1 MKNLVIINILLLFVI
16 AISCH
21 PDKFPG
27 KSLSIKNNSESR
39 IYFWISDNYSLYHYP
54 DTILPTN
61 KPLYINSSPSLG
73 GAGSGINDPD
83 WNNIYSQ
90 LPQGK
95 LSIYFFDKYANNQ
108 AEWEEV
114 RVNHF
119 VIRKDITFEEL
130 KNNDYIIYY
139 P

>member
-1 MKNLVIINILLLFVI
+1 MKLLLTISLFILLTN
-16 AISCH
+16 SCV
-21 PDKFPG
+21 PDKYQG
-27 KSLSIKNNSESR
+27 KAMNVNNNSDER
-39 IYFWISDNYSLYHYP
+39 IYFWISDDYSIYHYP

-61 KPLYINSSPSLG
+61 KPLYINSAPAHG
-73 GAGSGINDPD
+73 GAGSGGIDPD

-90 LPQGK
+90 FPQGK

-108 AEWEEV
+108 VEWEDV

-119 VIRKDITFEEL
+119 VLRKDITFEEL

>member
-1 MKNLVIINILLLFVI
+1 MKLLLTICLFVTLTN
-16 AISCH
+16 SCV
-21 PDKFPG
+21 PDKYPG
-27 KSLSIKNNSESR
+27 KAMDIKNNSDND

-54 DTILPTN
+54 DTILPAN
-61 KPLYINSSPSLG
+61 KPLYINYAPANGS
-73 GAGSGINDPD
+73 AGSGGIDPD

-95 LSIYFFDKYANNQ
+95 LSVYFFDKYANNQ
-108 AEWEEV
+108 EEWEDV